1 MISQEGYGMEVRAIS
16 HYYWINRYVNKEIVG
31 KVPEKRLN

>member
-1 MISQEGYGMEVRAIS
+1 MQTEIRPTEEGPVGIDSDRDRWSDE
-16 HYYWINRYVNKEIVG
+16 EIVG

>member
-16 HYYWINRYVNKEIVG
+16 HYLVIYV
-31 KVPEKRLN
+31 LNILYFLHA

>member
-16 HYYWINRYVNKEIVG
+16 HYSGSDGICGFQNM
-31 KVPEKRLN
+31 

>member
-16 HYYWINRYVNKEIVG
+16 HYLLIEKSYMIWRPNRDLK
-31 KVPEKRLN
+31 KAA